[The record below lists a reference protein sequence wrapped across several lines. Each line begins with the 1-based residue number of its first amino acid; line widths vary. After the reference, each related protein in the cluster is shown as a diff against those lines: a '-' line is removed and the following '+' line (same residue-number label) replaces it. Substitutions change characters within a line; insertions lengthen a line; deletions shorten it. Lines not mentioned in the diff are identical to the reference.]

1 MQRTQASIVSAA
13 LAATI
18 ASACAAAHATH
29 LDRPTAQAAPAAH
42 DVYAGYLDHADLG
55 ARLRALAAESQI
67 ARVATYGTSGA
78 GRELWVLTLAAD
90 HELAANRPAL
100 LITAGLDGRHAVG
113 TDVAVRLAE
122 RLVREHAALLEHVT
136 VHVIPLA
143 NPDGAMSNRGALN
156 RGHVGTLRA
165 LDRDRDGL
173 LDEDAPSDLD
183 GDGALLSLRLVPDL
197 AHTPTHV
204 IDATDPRLLRPADLK
219 LGEVATH
226 VVLPEALDADGD
238 GAFGEDGPDGVDL
251 DRNFMHLWPEHGA
264 GAGPYQLCESESLA
278 LATFVLEHRHI
289 TWALTFGRHDSI
301 VNPLGSDGV
310 DINREVVTG
319 IDKGDAELYA
329 ELSKLFRDTTGQTR
343 APKADLAG
351 SFHAWAYAQRGV
363 IGAATVV
370 WGRPEPVEAEAPA
383 EEEALPV
390 EGAVDESIVESTDE
404 GTPVEEAAAVAAD
417 DEEAEVPAEKPR
429 GGDTA
434 DEERAWLTYSDSLG
448 GAGFVPWRA
457 FEHPTLG
464 AVEIGG
470 FVPGF
475 QMNPPAAELDA
486 LADKQLAFVVAL
498 LERRANVAVRGPQV
512 RRLTDGLYE
521 VRLALVNEGRL
532 PTTTA
537 MGARARPVLPTVVR
551 LELAPEN
558 VLAGALVEQVWRLA
572 AGARHEQVWTLRV
585 PAGTPLE
592 IALLD
597 DRYGDRSITFT
608 ADETTTPT
616 IAPRAKELR

>member
-1 MQRTQASIVSAA
+1 
-13 LAATI
+13 
-18 ASACAAAHATH
+18 
-29 LDRPTAQAAPAAH
+29 
-42 DVYAGYLDHADLG
+42 
-55 ARLRALAAESQI
+55 
-67 ARVATYGTSGA
+67 
-78 GRELWVLTLAAD
+78 
-90 HELAANRPAL
+90 
-100 LITAGLDGRHAVG
+100 
-113 TDVAVRLAE
+113 
-122 RLVREHAALLEHVT
+122 
-136 VHVIPLA
+136 VIPLA
-143 NPDGAMSNRGALN
+143 NPDGAAANRGALN

-165 LDRDRDGL
+165 IDRDRDGL
-173 LDEDAPSDLD
+173 LDEDPATDLD

-204 IDATDPRLLRPADLK
+204 IDATDPRLLRPADTK

-238 GAFGEDGPDGVDL
+238 GAFGEDGLDGVDL
-251 DRNFMHLWPEHGA
+251 DRNFMHLWPEHGD

-319 IDKGDAELYA
+319 IDKGDADLYA
-329 ELSKLFRDTTGQTR
+329 ELSKLFRDSTGQAR
-343 APKADLAG
+343 APKVDLAG
-351 SFHAWAYAQRGV
+351 SFHAWLYAQRGV
-363 IGAATVV
+363 IGASTVV
-370 WGRPEPVEAEAPA
+370 WGRPEPVVAEAEAADEAQPAEGASDAASAAPTGESEPVAQDAAEAPVESPA
-383 EEEALPV
+383 EE
-390 EGAVDESIVESTDE
+390 
-404 GTPVEEAAAVAAD
+404 
-417 DEEAEVPAEKPR
+417 PAEEPR
-429 GGDTA
+429 GGDAA
-434 DEERAWLTYSDSLG
+434 DEARAWLAYADSVG
-448 GAGFVPWRA
+448 GTGFVPWRA
-457 FEHPTLG
+457 FEHPSLG

-475 QMNPPAAELDA
+475 QMNPPVSECDA
-486 LADKQLAFVVAL
+486 LAEKQLAFVVAL
-498 LERRANVAVRGPQV
+498 LERRADVAVRGPEV
-512 RRLTDGLYE
+512 RRLADGLYE

-558 VLAGALVEQVWRLA
+558 VLSGPLVEQVWRLA
-572 AGARHEQVWTLRV
+572 AGARHEQVWTVRV
-585 PAGTPLE
+585 PAGTALE

-608 ADETTTPT
+608 ADEATTPT